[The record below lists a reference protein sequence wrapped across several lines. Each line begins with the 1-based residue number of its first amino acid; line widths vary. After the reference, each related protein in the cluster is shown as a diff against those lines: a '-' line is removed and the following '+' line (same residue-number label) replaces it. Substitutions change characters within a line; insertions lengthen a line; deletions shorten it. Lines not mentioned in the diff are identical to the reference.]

1 MITCNLVHPTEIL
14 NCSGSRL
21 PPKTHQ
27 LKMIRIARF
36 VLIAGAFLGTAGL
49 RAQAPGTPQ
58 GLSPGDQ
65 LRVAVWR
72 NPEMSGDFTV
82 VANGTLNHP
91 LYREVQVTG
100 IPLSAVEDRLR
111 TFLMRYASNPQF
123 VIQPLLRVT
132 VGGEVRA
139 PNILSVPPE
148 TTIAQAIA
156 LAGGQSTTGR
166 LDRIKLLRDGRES
179 TIDLRR
185 PDSPA
190 ATLLVHSGDQIMV
203 PRSTN
208 VFRDFLGPTASII
221 GATAAIVNIFLR
233 F

>member
-1 MITCNLVHPTEIL
+1 MPNG
-14 NCSGSRL
+14 SGSRL

-27 LKMIRIARF
+27 LKMTRIARI
-36 VLIAGAFLGTAGL
+36 VLIVGAFLGTAGL
-49 RAQAPGTPQ
+49 RAQAPNPIQ

-123 VIQPLLRVT
+123 VIQPLLRVI
-132 VGGEVRA
+132 VGGEVRG
-139 PNILSVPPE
+139 PNIFSVPPE

-156 LAGGQSTTGR
+156 LAGGPSPQGR
-166 LDRIKLLRDGRES
+166 LDRIVLRRDGRE
-179 TIDLRR
+179 TRVDLGRI
-185 PDSPA
+185 DSPA

-208 VFRDFLGPTASII
+208 VFRDYFGPTASTI
-221 GATAAIVNIFLR
+221 AAIAGIVSIFLR
-233 F
+233 Y